1 MVDFANRVKV
11 LTSTTGTGTI
21 TLGSAVSGYQSFSDG
36 GITNGQTIHYAIE
49 DGNAF
54 EVGTGAY
61 TASGTTL
68 SRTLVESSTGS
79 LLNLTGNAV
88 VMITAHASLFDKLDG
103 IEASADVTD
112 TANVTAAGA
121 VMDSELTSESSVK
134 ALNQGV
140 ATTDGPTFGALTLS
154 STDPYVELTDTN
166 TGVDHEIDA
175 NSGVG
180 NLVIH
185 TDVNSE
191 GSDPKLLLKVAGV
204 TAIEAKDTGQVDIA
218 SGVVE
223 LSNMHLNGL
232 QVTIASD
239 AFATI
244 TPTGRYG
251 GFLSVVCAG
260 EGVFPQMGLSGYAL
274 VDFGDTPLSP
284 AGTQTTGSDFDV
296 YTSGP
301 PGGTTG
307 TDSNVGLFLG
317 GTSGSFYIE
326 NRRSSSSNFQ
336 ITLL

>member
-1 MVDFANRVKV
+1 MATFNNGESGSSVRTKINEAIDKV
-11 LTSTTGTGTI
+11 
-21 TLGSAVSGYQSFSDG
+21 
-36 GITNGQTIHYAIE
+36 
-49 DGNAF
+49 DGNSAF
-54 EVGTGAY
+54 DNDIEIDGD
-61 TASGTTL
+61 
-68 SRTLVESSTGS
+68 
-79 LLNLTGNAV
+79 LTVDGV
-88 VMITAHASLFDKLDG
+88 DIT
-103 IEASADVTD
+103 
-112 TANVTAAGA
+112 
-121 VMDSELTSESSVK
+121 
-134 ALNQGV
+134 
-140 ATTDGPTFGALTLS
+140 GALTIS
-154 STDPYVELTDTN
+154 AADPFIKLTDTSTN
-166 TGVDHEIDA
+166 VDHEIDA
-175 NSGVG
+175 NSGIG

-296 YTSGP
+296 YASGP
-301 PGGTTG
+301 PTGTTG